1 MCTTLGATFDLALQV
16 NTTFLIADQT
26 QGQKYEAA
34 VENAIPVLR
43 SSFLADLHARWIDG
57 TTDLDVLRVRDP
69 CSSPMSRVVQ
79 PIPSHASC
87 ADLCDSE

>member
-1 MCTTLGATFDLALQV
+1 MCETLGATFDLALQV

-43 SSFLADLHARWIDG
+43 SSFLADLHARWISG
-57 TTDLDVLRVRDP
+57 ATGLDVLRVRLP
-69 CSSPMSRVVQ
+69 HSSLTLYRVVEPVRRQ
-79 PIPSHASC
+79 
-87 ADLCDSE
+87 LY